1 VVKEKNSKMSDKNSN
16 FSIHNIPFGI
26 FSRKNKKKRLATII
40 NDQVVDLYALAE
52 LGYFDDL
59 FGGTPMEKI
68 KKSVFKNDFLNDFI
82 SLGKEKTNAV
92 RKRLQEI
99 LTDEKNIHLSS
110 FTIHHSKVNL
120 HLPVKIGDYTD
131 FYSSEQHATNVGM
144 MFRPNGDALLP
155 NWKHIPV
162 GYHGRASS
170 IFVSGQN
177 FHRPKGQINTTDAT
191 PPAFSATKRL
201 DIELEMAT
209 IIGKNNPIG
218 DSIDVNNAEDYVF
231 GFTLFNDWSARDI
244 QRWEYVPLGPFL
256 AKNFFSSMSP
266 WVVTVEALEPFRVP
280 TEVQNPEV
288 LPYLQEEK
296 RQNFDVQ
303 LEVYLVPKSGNYD
316 TGGTGRDVA
325 LQRLYDDEQVKI
337 CNSNFKNMYWTVA
350 QQIAHHTVNGCNLNV
365 GDVLASGTISGKD
378 PDSFGSLLELSW
390 GGKNPITLPDGST
403 RTFLEDGDTII
414 IKGFAE
420 KNGVRVDFGEVRTTI
435 LPIKHV

>member
-1 VVKEKNSKMSDKNSN
+1 MN
-16 FSIHNIPFGI
+16 FSINNIPFGI
-26 FSRKNKKKRLATII
+26 FSIKNKKKRLATII

-59 FGGTPMEKI
+59 KI

-92 RKRLQEI
+92 RKRLQEV
-99 LTDEKNIHLSS
+99 LSNMGKLPPS
-110 FTIHHSKVNL
+110 VFHAENTVNL
-120 HLPVKIGDYTD
+120 HLPIKIGDYTD
-131 FYSSEQHATNVGM
+131 FYSSEQHATNVGK

-155 NWKHIPV
+155 NWKHLPV

-177 FHRPKGQINTTDAT
+177 FHRPKGQVNATDAT
-191 PPAFSATKRL
+191 PPAFLATKRL

-209 IIGKNNPIG
+209 IIGKPNPIG
-218 DSIDVNNAEDYVF
+218 DSIDVNKAEEYVF
-231 GFTLFNDWSARDI
+231 GFALFNDWSARDI

-266 WVVTVEALEPFRVP
+266 WIVTLEALEPFRVP
-280 TEVQNPEV
+280 AEVQNPEV
-288 LPYLQEEK
+288 LPYLKEEK

-303 LEVYLVPKSGNYD
+303 LEVILKPQNTEG
-316 TGGTGRDVA
+316 
-325 LQRLYDDEQVKI
+325 VKI
-337 CNSNFKNMYWTVA
+337 CTSNFKNMYWTVS

-365 GDVLASGTISGKD
+365 GDVMASGTISGKE
-378 PDSFGSLLELSW
+378 PDSFGSFLELTW

-420 KNGVRVDFGEVRTTI
+420 KNGVRVDFGEVRTTV
-435 LPIKHV
+435 LPTK

>member
-1 VVKEKNSKMSDKNSN
+1 MTTN
-16 FSIHNIPFGI
+16 FSIHTLPFGI
-26 FSRKNKKKRLATII
+26 FSIKNQKKRLATII

-59 FGGTPMEKI
+59 KI

-99 LTDEKNIHLSS
+99 LANPKPEILNPKSS
-110 FTIHHSKVNL
+110 TPSVFYMENTVKL

-131 FYSSEQHATNVGM
+131 FYSSEQHATNVGK
-144 MFRPNGDALLP
+144 MFRPDGDALLP

-170 IFVSGQN
+170 IFVSGTN
-177 FHRPKGQINTTDAT
+177 FHRPKGQINATDAT
-191 PPAFSATKRL
+191 PPIFSATKRL

-209 IIGKNNPIG
+209 IIGKNNSIG
-218 DSIDVNNAEDYVF
+218 DSIDVNKAEDYVF
-231 GFTLFNDWSARDI
+231 GFALFNDWSARDI

-256 AKNFFSSMSP
+256 GKNFFSSMSP
-266 WVVTVEALEPFRVP
+266 WVVPIEALEPFRVP
-280 TEVQNPEV
+280 AEIQNPEV
-288 LPYLQEEK
+288 LPYLKEEK

-303 LEVYLVPKSGNYD
+303 LEVFLIPKQ
-316 TGGTGRDVA
+316 DVETRHC
-325 LQRLYDDEQVKI
+325 LI
-337 CNSNFKNMYWTVA
+337 STSNFKNMYWTVA

-365 GDVLASGTISGKD
+365 GDVLASGTISGKE
-378 PDSFGSLLELSW
+378 PDSFGSLLELTW
-390 GGKNPITLPDGST
+390 GGKNPIALPDGST
-403 RTFLEDGDTII
+403 RTFLEDGDTIV

-420 KNGVRVDFGEVRTTI
+420 KDGIRVDFGEVKTTV
-435 LPIKHV
+435 LPTKGV

>member
-1 VVKEKNSKMSDKNSN
+1 MSFTIN
-16 FSIHNIPFGI
+16 NIPFGI
-26 FSRKNKKKRLATII
+26 FSTKNKKKCLATIL

-59 FGGTPMEKI
+59 KI
-68 KKSVFKNDFLNDFI
+68 KKSVFKNDYLNDFI
-82 SLGKEKTNAV
+82 SLGKNKTNAV

-99 LTDEKNIHLSS
+99 LANPKSEIQNPKSNTPSVFYAQNA
-110 FTIHHSKVNL
+110 VNL

-131 FYSSEQHATNVGM
+131 FYSSEQHATNVGK
-144 MFRPNGDALLP
+144 MFRPDGDALLP

-170 IFVSGQN
+170 IFVSGTD
-177 FHRPKGQINTTDAT
+177 FHRPKGQINATDAT
-191 PPAFSATKRL
+191 PPIFSATKRL

-209 IIGKNNPIG
+209 IIGKNNSIG
-218 DSIDVNNAEDYVF
+218 DSIDVNEAENYVF

-256 AKNFFSSMSP
+256 GKNFFSSMSP
-266 WVVTVEALEPFRVP
+266 WVVPLEALEPFRVP
-280 TEVQNPEV
+280 AEIQNPEV
-288 LPYLQEEK
+288 LPYLKEEK

-303 LEVYLVPKSGNYD
+303 LEVILKPQNTEGF
-316 TGGTGRDVA
+316 
-325 LQRLYDDEQVKI
+325 KI
-337 CNSNFKNMYWTVA
+337 CTSNFKNMYWTVA

-365 GDVLASGTISGKD
+365 GDVLASGTISGKE
-378 PDSFGSLLELSW
+378 PNSFGSLLELTW

-414 IKGFAE
+414 FKGFAE
-420 KNGVRVDFGEVRTTI
+420 KKGIRVDFGEVKTAV
-435 LPIKHV
+435 LPTK